1 MNLSIQKID
10 GYAIGY
16 YLLLGGPEPRLVTKQ
31 LVTESLQRL
40 TSELDIQKQLLEKI
54 EQLEIPTVTPELV
67 KSTEVK

>member
-54 EQLEIPTVTPELV
+54 E
-67 KSTEVK
+67 